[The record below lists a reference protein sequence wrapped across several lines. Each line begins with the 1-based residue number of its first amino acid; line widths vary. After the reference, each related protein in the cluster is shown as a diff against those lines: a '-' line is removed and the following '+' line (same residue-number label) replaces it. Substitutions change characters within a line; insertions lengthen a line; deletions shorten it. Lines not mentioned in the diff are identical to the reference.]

1 MPRLNAINPKTT
13 SIDRYILF
21 FIEVL
26 LCRINKTSTLK
37 LVCGDPDSIPTYL
50 TIKANRPAISLR
62 CFRFTLTSRQRHRL
76 SSLNVRVFEQHDSHQ
91 SQRRTADADRY
102 AHVTKNREQW

>member
-37 LVCGDPDSIPTYL
+37 LVCGEPDSIPTYL
-50 TIKANRPAISLR
+50 TIKANRPAMSLR
-62 CFRFTLTSRQRHRL
+62 CFRFTLTSGQRHRL
-76 SSLNVRVFEQHDSHQ
+76 PRLHVRVLEKHHSDQ
-91 SQRRTADADRY
+91 SQRCAADADRY